1 MPTALERLQ
10 ALLQEMKRQTDKTN
24 PYDPDVQCGAWS
36 FQEGTNEAAKLWHE
50 RLQEV
55 ERAFRQEASEQ
66 SAKVWCN
73 G

>member
-10 ALLQEMKRQTDKTN
+10 ALLQEMKNRSEWAN
-24 PYDPDVQCGAWS
+24 PFHPDVQACEHY
-36 FQEGTNEAAKLWHE
+36 FHRGTNEGIALWHE